1 MDVSTIPSIMLNIG
15 LTFFLAVGGMV
26 AQVAS
31 IDLGW
36 NGLAHWSH
44 SHGSPRVFN
53 LATAQLYEKLFMGC
67 VLHYKLSL
75 T

>member
-1 MDVSTIPSIMLNIG
+1 
-15 LTFFLAVGGMV
+15 MV

-36 NGLAHWSH
+36 SGRAHWSH

-53 LATAQLYEKLFMGC
+53 LATAQLYERLFMGY
-67 VLHYKLSL
+67 VYFITPSY
-75 T
+75 